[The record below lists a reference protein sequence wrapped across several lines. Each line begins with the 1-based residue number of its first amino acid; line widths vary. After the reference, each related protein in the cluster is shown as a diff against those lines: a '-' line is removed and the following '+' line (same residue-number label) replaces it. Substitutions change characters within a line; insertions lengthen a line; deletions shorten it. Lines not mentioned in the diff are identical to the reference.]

1 MSSSTTTRVKVIVLC
16 INANGVP
23 EFHTCTPEVTPEQVA
38 NGEHYDLAKEN
49 ASFNGYE
56 NPMIAFDAKDQ
67 AARQLGEVQA
77 WVQS

>member
-1 MSSSTTTRVKVIVLC
+1 MSQNTSHVKVIVLC

-49 ASFNGYE
+49 AANNGYE
-56 NPMIAFDAKDQ
+56 EPMIAFDTKDQ
-67 AARQLGEVQA
+67 AARQLGEVLA
-77 WVQS
+77 WV